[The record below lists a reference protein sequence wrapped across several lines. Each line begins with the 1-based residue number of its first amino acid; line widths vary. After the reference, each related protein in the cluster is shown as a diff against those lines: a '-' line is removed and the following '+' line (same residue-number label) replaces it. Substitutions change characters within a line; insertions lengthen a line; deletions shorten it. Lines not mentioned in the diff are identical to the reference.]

1 MKHIKENSKEIPVLA
16 ETEVLVVGSGP
27 AGLAAALSAAR
38 ESVSTMLLE
47 RYGCF
52 GGVLTQ
58 VGVPSMSWYRHE
70 GTTDVEG
77 IGIEFEK
84 RAIEL
89 SNNFY
94 EPPHPRITLIQP
106 DLFKVVAD
114 RMIQEAGVLP
124 VLHCLAVDALIDG
137 NNIKGIITESKSGRG
152 AILAKR
158 VIDATGDADIA
169 HLSGAPCYKTPMD
182 EMMGVTVMFSCSNV
196 DKTRFY
202 DYLKQNPKTY
212 KDWSDNW
219 AMETSGK
226 EDDMPTNFLV
236 EPFNRAREDGLIPKD
251 MKSIGG
257 SVGLVTDR
265 GENLGMN
272 LNYMFG
278 YDCTDVWDL
287 TRAEIEG
294 RHQAMLAIEALRR
307 YTPGFEN
314 AYLRTFSMTLGTRD
328 SRKIIGRKNLT
339 GHDVQNQAK
348 FEDTIGIFPEFI
360 DGHRLVILP
369 TTGRYF
375 QVPYGVTVPQNIDNL
390 LVAGRCTAGDGVS
403 HGAMRSMMACA
414 VTGQGA
420 GVAAAVSLKDGVST
434 SAVDINRVQS
444 ALKKQGVRLH

>member
-1 MKHIKENSKEIPVLA
+1 MMKQINEAPRTIQVMA
-16 ETEVLVVGSGP
+16 ETDVLVIGGGP

-38 ESVSTMLLE
+38 EGVSTMLIE

-58 VGVPSMSWYRHE
+58 VGVGSMSWYRHE

-77 IGIEFEK
+77 IGIEFER
-84 RAIEL
+84 RAVEL
-89 SNNFY
+89 SSAWY
-94 EPPHPRITLIQP
+94 EPLHPRITVIQP

-114 RMIQEAGVLP
+114 RMIQEAGIVP
-124 VLHCLAVDALIDG
+124 VLHCLAVETLMEGDI
-137 NNIKGIITESKSGRG
+137 IKGIITESKTGRG

-169 HLSGAPCYKTPMD
+169 HLAGAPYYKTPMD

-196 DKTRFY
+196 DKSRFY
-202 DYLKQNPKTY
+202 DYLRQNPKTY

-226 EDDMPTNFLV
+226 EDDIPTYFLE
-236 EPFNRAREDGLIPKD
+236 EPFKRARVDGLIPKD
-251 MKSIGG
+251 MMSIAG
-257 SVGLVTDR
+257 SVGLVTDT

-272 LNYMFG
+272 LIYMFG

-287 TRAEIEG
+287 TKAEIEG

-314 AYLRTFSMTLGTRD
+314 AYLRTFGMTLGTRD
-328 SRKIIGRKNLT
+328 SRKIIGRASLT
-339 GHDVQNQAK
+339 GHDVRNQAK
-348 FEDTIGIFPEFI
+348 FEDSIGIFPEFI
-360 DGHRLVILP
+360 DGHRLLILP

-375 QVPYGVTVPQNIDNL
+375 QVPYGVTLPQKIENL
-390 LVAGRCTAGDGVS
+390 LVAGRCTS
-403 HGAMRSMMACA
+403 
-414 VTGQGA
+414 
-420 GVAAAVSLKDGVST
+420 
-434 SAVDINRVQS
+434 
-444 ALKKQGVRLH
+444 